1 MTPSLHTLGAALAA
15 AALALATP
23 LGQAQTQAPIQA
35 QTQAQTGA
43 GASGIIGGISG
54 LYLDLSIQTR
64 RDLCSARFKPT
75 RNDWAERTLR
85 WQERNAAVL
94 AELRGLADLHEG
106 SATSAPPQGP
116 AEAAAATVV
125 RQFKLMATLAPATNL
140 APLADEQAA
149 WVCNQWLA
157 DLEPAGKVDQALPV
171 LLQAARKLKVKSP

>member
-1 MTPSLHTLGAALAA
+1 MTPSLHTLGVALAA
-15 AALALATP
+15 TLALAAP
-23 LGQAQTQAPIQA
+23 LGQAQTQP
-35 QTQAQTGA
+35 GA

-75 RNDWAERTLR
+75 RSDWAERTSLWR
-85 WQERNAAVL
+85 ERNAAILTELRSL
-94 AELRGLADLHEG
+94 AEQHEG
-106 SATSAPPQGP
+106 GAVGSSPAPGS

-140 APLADEQAA
+140 APLGDEQAA

-157 DLEPAGKVDQALPV
+157 DLEPAGKVDQTLPV

>member
-1 MTPSLHTLGAALAA
+1 MTSALQTLGAALAA
-15 AALALATP
+15 FTLALAAP
-23 LGQAQTQAPIQA
+23 HGYAQAQAQA
-35 QTQAQTGA
+35 QPGA

-54 LYLDLSIQTR
+54 LYLDLSILTR

-75 RNDWAERTLR
+75 ASSWAERSSS
-85 WQERNAAVL
+85 WQQRNAAAL
-94 AELRGLADLHEG
+94 AELRGLAELHEG
-106 SATSAPPQGP
+106 SAPSTPPHGP

-140 APLADEQAA
+140 APLPDEQAA
-149 WVCNQWLA
+149 WVCSQWLA

>member
-23 LGQAQTQAPIQA
+23 LVHAQTQP
-35 QTQAQTGA
+35 GA

-75 RNDWAERTLR
+75 ASDWAERTSQ
-85 WQERNAAVL
+85 WQQRNAATL

-106 SATSAPPQGP
+106 SATSAPPPGP

-125 RQFKLMATLAPATNL
+125 RQFKMMTTLAPATNL

-171 LLQAARKLKVKSP
+171 LLQAARKLKVQSP